1 MKLSRKMSGGELDDR
16 YPIRAGF
23 ARRCA
28 RAASGQAV
36 AAPPISDMNSRRL
49 MPNIGRSSRL
59 GAWSAC
65 RTLNLRQ
72 SDQQVLGIDLNC
84 SESTEALLAHVLPVL
99 RIAHHHGG
107 YETAALR
114 NFDPANVAERSLA
127 AVVQSQSITLSA
139 RAITPGGMARPSDA
153 AVFRFRASS
162 KTTGCSTGSSAG
174 SAPLKILPTYCAT
187 LR

>member
-84 SESTEALLAHVLPVL
+84 SESREALLAHVLPVSK
-99 RIAHHHGG
+99 IAHTTVA

-114 NFDPANVAERSLA
+114 NFDPANVA
-127 AVVQSQSITLSA
+127 
-139 RAITPGGMARPSDA
+139 D
-153 AVFRFRASS
+153 
-162 KTTGCSTGSSAG
+162 GSN
-174 SAPLKILPTYCAT
+174 
-187 LR
+187 

>member
-59 GAWSAC
+59 GAVGPAC

-84 SESTEALLAHVLPVL
+84 SESTEALLAHVLPVSK
-99 RIAHHHGG
+99 IAHTTVA

-114 NFDPANVAERSLA
+114 RWVKLGPL
-127 AVVQSQSITLSA
+127 
-139 RAITPGGMARPSDA
+139 RAQ
-153 AVFRFRASS
+153 
-162 KTTGCSTGSSAG
+162 
-174 SAPLKILPTYCAT
+174 PLGPLCP
-187 LR
+187 

>member
-36 AAPPISDMNSRRL
+36 AAPPISDMKSRRL

-59 GAWSAC
+59 GRRWSAC
-65 RTLNLRQ
+65 RTLNPRQ
-72 SDQQVLGIDLNC
+72 NEQQVLGTDLNC
-84 SESTEALLAHVLPVL
+84 YESTEALLAHVLPVSK
-99 RIAHHHGG
+99 IAHTKVA

-114 NFDPANVAERSLA
+114 NFDPANVADG
-127 AVVQSQSITLSA
+127 SI
-139 RAITPGGMARPSDA
+139 
-153 AVFRFRASS
+153 ASV
-162 KTTGCSTGSSAG
+162 
-174 SAPLKILPTYCAT
+174 
-187 LR
+187 

>member
-28 RAASGQAV
+28 RGRERPSCRRTPDKRYEL
-36 AAPPISDMNSRRL
+36 APPYAKHRAFLSPWRR
-49 MPNIGRSSRL
+49 
-59 GAWSAC
+59 WSAC

-84 SESTEALLAHVLPVL
+84 SESTEALLAHVLPVSN
-99 RIAHHHGG
+99 IAHHHGG

-114 NFDPANVAERSLA
+114 NFDPANVADGSFA
-127 AVVQSQSITLSA
+127 STLVC
-139 RAITPGGMARPSDA
+139 PSM
-153 AVFRFRASS
+153 S
-162 KTTGCSTGSSAG
+162 G
-174 SAPLKILPTYCAT
+174 
-187 LR
+187 

>member
-1 MKLSRKMSGGELDDR
+1 MTPIPLMKLSRKISGGELDDR

-84 SESTEALLAHVLPVL
+84 SESTEALLAHVLPVSK
-99 RIAHHHGG
+99 IAHTTVA

-114 NFDPANVAERSLA
+114 NFDPANVADGSKADLGPGARDVGLILAIRHRRSDSLGP
-127 AVVQSQSITLSA
+127 
-139 RAITPGGMARPSDA
+139 RRPKPD
-153 AVFRFRASS
+153 R
-162 KTTGCSTGSSAG
+162 T
-174 SAPLKILPTYCAT
+174 APFDRVYRRLPH
-187 LR
+187 